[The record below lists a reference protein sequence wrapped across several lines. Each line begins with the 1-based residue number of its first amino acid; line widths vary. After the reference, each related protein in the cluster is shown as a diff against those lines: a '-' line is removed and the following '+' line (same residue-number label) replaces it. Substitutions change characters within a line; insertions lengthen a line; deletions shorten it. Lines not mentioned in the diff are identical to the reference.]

1 MKNTTILFVDDDP
14 DIRHSVSEGLRD
26 KGYKVITADSGV
38 VALNLLETIMPNLII
53 TDLRMEPMNGFD
65 FYQTVKKNK
74 KFQDIPCFF
83 LTAISD
89 PLAEKYSNDLGVDS
103 YLIKP
108 IDLDELDLVIRTKLK
123 I

>member
-1 MKNTTILFVDDDP
+1 MKTITILFVDDDS
-14 DIRHSVSEGLRD
+14 DIRKAVYDGLTE
-26 KGYKVITADSGV
+26 KGYKVVTADGGLK
-38 VALNLLETIMPNLII
+38 ALNLLETIMPNLII

-65 FYQTVKKNK
+65 FYQTVKKNDK
-74 KFQDIPCFF
+74 LQNIPCFF

-89 PLAEKYSNDLGVDS
+89 PLAEKYSQDLGVDS

>member
-1 MKNTTILFVDDDP
+1 MKHTTILFVDDDA
-14 DIRHSVSEGLRD
+14 DIRRAVSDGLTE
-26 KGYKVITADSGV
+26 KGYKVITADGGLT
-38 VALNLLETIMPNLII
+38 ALNLLETIIPNLII

-65 FYQTVKKNK
+65 FYQTVKNNK

-89 PLAEKYSNDLGVDS
+89 PLAEKYSHDLGVDS

>member
-1 MKNTTILFVDDDP
+1 MKPITILFVDDDS
-14 DIRHSVSEGLRD
+14 DIRWAVTDGLTE
-26 KGYKVITADSGV
+26 KGYKVVAADSGLT
-38 VALNLLETIMPNLII
+38 ALNLLETILPNLII

-65 FYQTVKKNK
+65 FYQAVKNNK
-74 KFQDIPCFF
+74 ELKDIPCFF

-89 PLAEKYSNDLGVDS
+89 PLAEKYSQDLGVDS

-108 IDLDELDLVIRTKLK
+108 IDLNELDLVIRTKLK